1 MFASFYS
8 ADDGQIVET
17 HRTKAFD
24 PTRVIA
30 VLASSLKSKV

>member
-8 ADDGQIVET
+8 ADDGQIVGT
-17 HRTKAFD
+17 HRAKAFD

-30 VLASSLKSKV
+30 VLASSMKFKV